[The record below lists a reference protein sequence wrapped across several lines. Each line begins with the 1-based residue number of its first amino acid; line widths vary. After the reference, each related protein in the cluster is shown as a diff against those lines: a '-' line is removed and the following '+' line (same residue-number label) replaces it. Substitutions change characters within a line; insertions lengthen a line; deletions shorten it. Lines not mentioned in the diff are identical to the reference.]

1 MLAKWLLG
9 QTATNPT
16 QIDFFERVLGAASAD
31 WSNQKFNAAKGADL
45 SKSIGAKAVLGAQD
59 KRGSNKTKV
68 EWKLHHYDCWD
79 LSGKITDAKLETP

>member
-9 QTATNPT
+9 QTPTNPSY
-16 QIDFFERVLGAASAD
+16 INFMEKVLGAASAD
-31 WSNQKFNAAKGADL
+31 WSNQKFNASKGQEIH
-45 SKSIGAKAVLGAQD
+45 KSIGAKAVLGAQD
-59 KRGSNKTKV
+59 KHGEHKMKV